1 MYEPYRRHL
10 CVLQD
15 KEKYRRLPEIGQ
27 ANQASRLDF
36 SSNDYLN
43 LIRHPA
49 LLQAGIAAAKQY
61 GVGATGS
68 RLLSGNN
75 ELFKRFE
82 AQIAQDKKTDAA
94 LIFNTGFQAN
104 ISVLSALLDANV
116 LGDRPL
122 VFFDKCNH
130 SSLYQ
135 AVFLSDAV
143 LVRYPH
149 NNLQQLEILLQKY
162 HSDRRPKFI
171 VTETLF
177 GMDGDI
183 LPLQEIVLLAK
194 KHGAFLYLDEA
205 HAVGVLGP
213 SGYGLSTTVAF
224 TDVHYV
230 VVGTFSKAL
239 GCSGGYVACNQILR
253 DYLINKATGFIYSTA
268 PSPFVIGAAYK
279 AWELVRTLHDERKQ
293 LRALSE
299 KLKIKLLDAGLNIG
313 QTNTHILPIIF
324 KQERLVMQ
332 LKEELLNSGVVVS
345 AIRPPT
351 VPPNS
356 SRLRVSLTSA
366 HREKD
371 IDRLLT
377 ILSKR
382 S

>member
-1 MYEPYRRHL
+1 MR
-10 CVLQD
+10 D

-27 ANQASRLDF
+27 ANQASWLDF

-43 LIRHPA
+43 LSRHPA
-49 LLQAGIAAAKQY
+49 LLQAGMAAAKQY

-82 AQIAQDKKTDAA
+82 AQISQDKKTEAA

-130 SSLYQ
+130 ASLYQ
-135 AVFLSDAV
+135 AVFLSDDA
-143 LVRYPH
+143 LIRYPH

-162 HSDRRPKFI
+162 HADRRPKFI
-171 VTETLF
+171 VAETLF

-194 KHGAFLYLDEA
+194 KYGAFLYLDEA

-224 TDVHYV
+224 TEVHYV

-239 GCSGGYVACNQILR
+239 GCSGGYVACNRVLR
-253 DYLINKATGFIYSTA
+253 DYLINKAAGFIYSTA

-279 AWELVRTLHDERKQ
+279 AWELVRTLHNERKQ
-293 LRALSE
+293 LCSLSE
-299 KLKIKLLDAGLNIG
+299 KLKNKLLDAGLSIG
-313 QTNTHILPIIF
+313 QANTHILPILL
-324 KQERLVMQ
+324 KEERLVMQ
-332 LKEELLNSGVVVS
+332 LKEELLNSGVIVS